1 MICFFVFLRIRRPPR
16 STRTDTLFPYTT
28 LFRSATRLRASYGSG
43 IKNPGF
49 YELYGFVDGRFIGNE
64 NLKPE
69 KSTDWEAGIDHSIA
83 GGATKISATWFE
95 SDLEDEIFT
104 AFPPPDFI
112 ASPANRLTRSTRK
125 GLELSAQAKIGP

>member
-64 NLKPE
+64 GLKPE
-69 KSTDWEAGIDHSIA
+69 KSTGWEAGIDHSLA
-83 GGATKISATWFE
+83 DGAIQIFATWFE

-104 AFPPPDFI
+104 AFHQPDR
-112 ASPANRLTRSTRK
+112 SDERRLGKECVGTCRSRW
-125 GLELSAQAKIGP
+125 